1 MRMPWSR
8 CSEVSDKSSVSVH
21 ALTSLNRYQIMMSCW
36 SLASRDRPR
45 FRCLVGK
52 FNALLER
59 EANYLELCQS
69 LCWKE
74 QETASAA
81 AEDEVQEQETAS
93 AAEDEVREQET
104 ASPVEDGVQEQ
115 ETASPVE
122 DGVQEQETASAAEDE
137 VQEQETASPVEDEAE
152 DEL

>member
-1 MRMPWSR
+1 MPWSR

-115 ETASPVE
+115 ETA
-122 DGVQEQETASAAEDE
+122 
-137 VQEQETASPVEDEAE
+137 
-152 DEL
+152 